1 MDQFIEIANKKSRKR
16 ENIYEREPEKHVEA
30 DFGLQKG
37 GERVVIPKEI
47 STKEELC
54 ELLAKEREKYSV
66 FLADRFPVEE
76 KGIARTEIK
85 EFSVDG
91 KRVKIP
97 DYGGPCGNA
106 KRTYETVFSIDKKP
120 NKRYRIYF
128 KSVDYIAEV
137 FVNGEFVGTHEGFF
151 APFFFDMTEAVK
163 NGENTLKVIVKND
176 YTYLGNGHQFGGKVI
191 QGDKLYACTGP
202 GWDEPGE
209 GWHHCPP
216 GFGFI
221 DKVYVEECDEVV
233 INDIFVRVLPD
244 YTLEAWVELYNF
256 GYEDYPIELSLGVY
270 GQNFDSVEFENLKY
284 TPDEKIRIKNKHNI
298 LKIPFRIE
306 NPRIWSPETPWL
318 YKLVASLKL
327 NGKTSVRARQF
338 GVRTFRQDL
347 VSEIKGAFYLND
359 KKIKLRGANTMGY
372 EQQDVM
378 RGDTKQLIDD
388 ILLAK
393 ICRMNYLRITQRPV
407 QGEIYDYCDRLG
419 LMVQTDLPLF
429 GVMRKTK
436 FAEGVRQA
444 EEMERLV
451 RSHPSCIL
459 DTFINEPFPNGRDE
473 PHRNMT
479 REELE
484 AFFDACTSVITM
496 SNPERVIKSV
506 DGDYDAPSK
515 DMPDNHCYNM
525 WYYNHG
531 VEFGK
536 FNKGYWQSIKKDW
549 YYGCGEFG
557 VEGLDT
563 VDLMKRRYPREWI
576 KEPFDPNNIG
586 RAQTGKNYM
595 AFYPKPTGGIEDWVE
610 TSRNYQADAVKF
622 MTEFFRRDN
631 LNASF
636 AIHLFIDAWPDGWM
650 KAIMDCER
658 TPKPAFFAYRNALKP
673 VIVSLRTDRYT
684 AFVGEDV
691 KIDCFLCNDL
701 NDDISG
707 TIGYSVENEQG
718 EVVLSGKTNVGCTAE
733 KSQYIHTLRFAI
745 DKVSNGREKF
755 TVKVVFEDGK
765 NDCGN
770 EITVEIF
777 DKITYQKNE
786 NLRIIQLRERGEFD
800 IEGSHVKVDHFLSAG
815 IFFIETPQT
824 PPFKGLLKKDDL
836 KNIYNKDTDMIDYV
850 AFYSFSADG
859 FTPILTRERC
869 YGGYDL
875 GIEEVIS
882 YKKVGDE
889 IVVLTTMNLREK
901 NPVIMLLLKAL
912 NENLR

>member
-1 MDQFIEIANKKSRKR
+1 M
-16 ENIYEREPEKHVEA
+16 
-30 DFGLQKG
+30 
-37 GERVVIPKEI
+37 
-47 STKEELC
+47 
-54 ELLAKEREKYSV
+54 
-66 FLADRFPVEE
+66 
-76 KGIARTEIK
+76 
-85 EFSVDG
+85 
-91 KRVKIP
+91 
-97 DYGGPCGNA
+97 
-106 KRTYETVFSIDKKP
+106 
-120 NKRYRIYF
+120 
-128 KSVDYIAEV
+128 DYIAEV
-137 FVNGEFVGTHEGFF
+137 FVNGEFVGMHEGFF
-151 APFFFDMTEAVK
+151 APFFFDITDVVK
-163 NGENTLKVIVKND
+163 KGENTLKVIVKND
-176 YTYLGNGHQFGGKVI
+176 YTYLGNACRSGGKVVN
-191 QGDKLYACTGP
+191 GDKLYACTGP

-221 DKVYVEECDEVV
+221 GKVYVEECDEVV

-298 LKIPFRIE
+298 LKIPFGIE

-327 NGKTSVRARQF
+327 NGNTSVRARQF
-338 GVRTFRQDL
+338 GVRTFRQD
-347 VSEIKGAFYLND
+347 VDAEIKGAFYLND
-359 KKIKLRGANTMGY
+359 KKIRLRGANTMGY

-407 QGEIYDYCDRLG
+407 QSEIYDYCDRLG

-459 DTFINEPFPNGRDE
+459 DTYINEPFPNGRDE

-496 SNPERVIKSV
+496 SNPERVIKTV

-563 VDLMKRRYPREWI
+563 VDLMKRRYPKEWI
-576 KEPFDPNNIG
+576 KEPFDPNNIE

-673 VIVSLRTDRYT
+673 VLVSLRTDRYT
-684 AFVGEDV
+684 AFVGEYV
-691 KIDCFLCNDL
+691 KIECFLCNDL

-707 TIGYSVENEQG
+707 EIGYSVENERG
-718 EVVLSGKTNVGCTAE
+718 EVVLSGKTKVGCAAE

-745 DKVSNGREKF
+745 DKFSNGREKF
-755 TVKVVFEDGK
+755 SVKVVFEDGK

-777 DKITYQKNE
+777 DKITYKKNE

-800 IEGSHVKVDHFLSAG
+800 IEGSRVKVAHFLGAG
-815 IFFIETPQT
+815 IFFIETPQI

-859 FTPILTRERC
+859 FTPILTRERG

-889 IVVLTTMNLREK
+889 IVVLTTMNLREE